1 MLANSTKLRHE
12 IQDTMTLRFEIIGAQ
27 IQGDRD
33 YQEDAFLINHSP
45 PTDHRAPAY
54 ALVVV
59 ADGIGGHAAG
69 NIASKFAVQHFSKYF
84 SEHFSSEDL
93 LSLLH
98 LSLEEA
104 NNSIMEMTE
113 KMPVL
118 KGMGCTL
125 VALLLTQQG
134 AFWISVGDS
143 HLYILRGNQE
153 LEKLNEDHSYGGY
166 IDKIAALGGE
176 VEHFGY
182 PRNMLL
188 SALTGDPL
196 EEIDCSEAAYEI
208 CPGDRLII
216 ATDGLNTLTTG
227 KLRGITSRSKTAK
240 ECAENLLE
248 GVTGARLIHQ
258 DNTTVVV
265 ADVLPHL

>member
-1 MLANSTKLRHE
+1 
-12 IQDTMTLRFEIIGAQ
+12 MTLRFDIVGAQ
-27 IQGDRD
+27 IQGERD
-33 YQEDAFLINHSP
+33 YQEDAFLINHSTSP
-45 PTDHRAPAY
+45 DLKTPDY

-69 NIASKFAVQHFSKYF
+69 NIASKFAVQHFCKYF
-84 SEHFSSEDL
+84 SEHFPSEDL

-98 LSLEEA
+98 ASLEEA
-104 NNSIMEMTE
+104 NNSILEMTE

-134 AFWISVGDS
+134 AYWISVGDS
-143 HLYILRGNQE
+143 HLYILHGNLE

-166 IDKIAALGGE
+166 IDKIAAMGGE

-196 EEIDCSEAAYEI
+196 EEIDCSETAYEI
-208 CPGDRLII
+208 RPGDRLII
-216 ATDGLNTLTTG
+216 ASDGLNTLTTG

-240 ECAENLLE
+240 ECTENLLE
-248 GVTGARLIHQ
+248 GVTAARLLHQ

-265 ADVLPHL
+265 AEVVSLL